1 MAYVK
6 IKDKNLVR
14 DTNSKA
20 ILNTDKV
27 ALEQYYAKR
36 QIARKQQQES
46 LETKKRL
53 SQLEN
58 DMSEIKNLLKQIAEV
73 RKG

>member
-14 DTNSKA
+14 DTHSKA
-20 ILNTDKV
+20 VLNTDKA

-36 QIARKQQQES
+36 QIARQQQQDS

>member
-14 DTNSKA
+14 DTHSKA
-20 ILNTDKV
+20 VLNTDK
-27 ALEQYYAKR
+27 AGLENYYAKR
-36 QIARKQQQES
+36 EIARKQQKEQ
-46 LETKKRL
+46 LETKQRL
-53 SQLEN
+53 VQLEN
-58 DMSEIKNLLKQIAEV
+58 DMSEIKGLLKQIAEA